1 MTLLVGC
8 VQLVTRTKK
17 MFVGGL
23 SASTTA
29 ADVKAYFEQFG
40 PVSSAHPHS
49 RSHRPLID
57 IVVFISQD
65 KSGNYLST
73 NCKRKQRLLLIV
85 NFRLAVTYLQFLIQV
100 GFLATVGHLSSFRFP
115 AVILNFFP

>member
-1 MTLLVGC
+1 MMVC

-40 PVSSAHPHS
+40 PVSHA
-49 RSHRPLID
+49 LC
-57 IVVFISQD
+57 
-65 KSGNYLST
+65 SGV
-73 NCKRKQRLLLIV
+73 RIV
-85 NFRLAVTYLQFLIQV
+85 N
-100 GFLATVGHLSSFRFP
+100 S
-115 AVILNFFP
+115 